1 MQIFSDS
8 ENIIIKDLEEELLFL
23 KKDDNYLPLNK
34 ENQIFIISLNELKQ
48 FFEIENSP
56 CHIVNKEGYPLNVNH
71 ISTNIVFNDN
81 SYLED
86 RDGNY
91 YIYIDENDV
100 LTIVFK
106 TKPSIFNFYNKDC
119 EIIDIV
125 EDGSAFSF
133 QFTCKYFKPTV
144 VKGHIKVRNQKI
156 VVPFRASSFEVI
168 EKKPRLFQVVANI
181 QVDSNVIQQ
190 LIKKFKAIN
199 NYNTEAYDFHFS
211 YEIQE
216 MPLSTYGPRI
226 KATHEALFE
235 NKDEVWGEFDDN
247 KMCLIKLYATG
258 KGNLSCRIFLVPK
271 LTYRYYKN
279 MKSNKVKLKNN
290 EKPIIICVE
299 YPEKAQD
306 NGFVFFKYLIE
317 HYSKRFNVYYLLTD
331 NSKDIENTVGY
342 EHNIIQYQSIQ
353 HLKLLEHA
361 DIIIHSHTPN
371 YVLPYFT
378 NYLENMVK
386 SKNKIF
392 LQHGIIGSRNV
403 SNIYGRKKTNEFTNL
418 FVVSSE
424 REKNEVVEKY
434 NYPEED
440 VIVTGLARF
449 DDIITNR
456 NSPVFTK
463 KSILIM
469 PTWRKELNQYTEAQF
484 KESEFFKAYDSLLNN
499 EIIASLVIN
508 DDYKITFYLHR
519 NLQKF
524 SHLFNAEYA
533 SVISEGVK
541 NVNTLLKENELLI
554 TDYSS
559 VGFDFALMHK
569 KVIYYRPSSLISEEM
584 TEENHDLLPGD
595 IIKKETDLFK
605 EIQCLRMKDS
615 YKEDMKAL
623 YKYEDIHACE
633 RIVEE
638 IIKRFNI

>member
-8 ENIIIKDLEEELLFL
+8 ENIMIKDLEEELLFL

-34 ENQIFIISLNELKQ
+34 ENQIFMISLNELKH

-56 CHIVNKEGYPLNVNH
+56 CHIVNKEGNPLKVSH
-71 ISTNIVFNDN
+71 LTSNILFKDN

-86 RDGNY
+86 KDGNY
-91 YIYIDENDV
+91 YVYIDSNEV

-119 EIIDIV
+119 EIIDISK
-125 EDGSAFSF
+125 DNSAFSL

-156 VVPFRASSFEVI
+156 VIPFKASSFEVI
-168 EKKPRLFQVVANI
+168 EKRPHLFQVVANI
-181 QVDSNVIQQ
+181 KIDSNVIQQ
-190 LIKKFKAIN
+190 LIKKFKDIN
-199 NYNTEAYDFHFS
+199 NYNTEAYDLHFS

-235 NKDEVWGEFDDN
+235 HKDELWGEFDDN
-247 KMCLIKLYATG
+247 KMCLFKLYATG
-258 KGNLSCRIFLVPK
+258 NGNLSCRIFIVPK

-279 MKSNKVKLKNN
+279 MKSNKVKMKNN
-290 EKPIIICVE
+290 EKPIVICVE

-317 HYSKRFNVYYLLTD
+317 HYSEKFNIYYLLTD
-331 NSKDIENTVGY
+331 NSKDIENTIGY
-342 EHNIIQYQSIQ
+342 ERNIIQYQSIQ
-353 HLKLLEHA
+353 HLKLLEQA
-361 DIIIHSHTPN
+361 DVIIHSHTPN

-378 NYLENMVK
+378 NYFENMVK
-386 SKNKIF
+386 SKNKVF
-392 LQHGIIGSRNV
+392 LQHGIIASRNV
-403 SNIYGRKKTNEFTNL
+403 SDIYGRKETNEFTNL

-424 REKNEVVEKY
+424 REKRKVVENY
-434 NYPEED
+434 NYPEAD
-440 VIVTGLARF
+440 VIITGLARF
-449 DDIITNR
+449 DDIIIHR
-456 NSPVFTK
+456 NSPIFTK

-469 PTWRKELNQYTEAQF
+469 PTWRKELTQYTETQF
-484 KESEFFKAYDSLLNN
+484 KESEFFKAYNSVLNN
-499 EIIASLVIN
+499 KIIASLVMD

-524 SHLFNAEYA
+524 SHLFNTEYA
-533 SVISEGVK
+533 SVISEGAK

-584 TEENHDLLPGD
+584 TEEKQSLLPGD

-605 EIQCLRMKDS
+605 EIQCLRMKDK

-638 IIKRFNI
+638 MIKRFNI